1 MTGRNGRTG
10 RGPAATI
17 AAGIAVA
24 GVVGLGLLTL
34 QGGAGAQPALP
45 PVSPEDLVTSVLKA
59 QPGPFEGTV
68 QLDNEL
74 GLPALPDLPQAANG
88 TSTAQVWSGGGGKGR
103 VQIPSPTGERT
114 LVSDGTTFWA
124 WNSDDRT
131 VTKGTRQPDQPQAQM
146 ADPTKAATDALAA
159 LQPTSTISVDGT
171 DEVAGR
177 PVYDLVLAPKPTERT
192 LLREVRIAVD
202 AQERMPLR
210 LTVLAQG
217 STTPALQIG
226 FTDLTFGPQDPA
238 RFTFT
243 PPAGAT
249 VKDAPSRDA
258 QQQQRDK
265 PTVVGDG
272 WDRVIVEKVPQNN
285 PDRAKQI
292 AGLGTPTSGP
302 WGNGRLVKTAV
313 GTAIIT
319 DDGRVA
325 AGAVPEQVLSE
336 TLSR

>member
-10 RGPAATI
+10 TRPQRM

-24 GVVGLGLLTL
+24 GVVGLGLLAL
-34 QGGAGAQPALP
+34 PGGAGAQPACRP
-45 PVSPEDLVTSVLKA
+45 SRPEDLVTSVLKA
-59 QPGPFEGTV
+59 QPGPFDGTV

-88 TSTAQVWSGGGGKGR
+88 TSTAQVWSGGEGKGR

-131 VTKGTRQPDQPQAQM
+131 VTKGTRQPDQTRAPV

-171 DEVAGR
+171 EEVAGR
-177 PVYDLVLAPKPTERT
+177 PAYDLVLAPKPTERT

-217 STTPALQIG
+217 STTPALQVG

-249 VKDAPSRDA
+249 VKDAPNRARAAAARQADGGRRRLGPRDGREGVPEQPRPGQEPRRA
-258 QQQQRDK
+258 RHADQR
-265 PTVVGDG
+265 VVGQRTADQ
-272 WDRVIVEKVPQNN
+272 DRGG
-285 PDRAKQI
+285 DRHHHRRRARR
-292 AGLGTPTSGP
+292 G
-302 WGNGRLVKTAV
+302 
-313 GTAIIT
+313 
-319 DDGRVA
+319 
-325 AGAVPEQVLSE
+325 GAVPEQVLSE